1 MAINGRTYDWESI
14 EITGPGGRIVGAQ
27 NVNYKDNAKSEN
39 VYGIGRYPL
48 GRSRGNYEASGSLDM
63 LRKDADALIGA
74 LGADYLGKAD
84 FTVSVSYANDGGDV
98 TTDTLVKAVVTEQDQ
113 GMDQGAKAAV
123 MKFSLSMEKIL
134 WNGKEPVVKK

>member
-27 NVNYKDNAKSEN
+27 NVSYKDNAKTEN
-39 VYGIGRYPL
+39 VYGLGRYPL
-48 GRSRGNYEASGSLDM
+48 GRSKGNYEATGSLEM
-63 LRKDADALIGA
+63 LRKDGDALIGA

-84 FTVSVSYANDGGDV
+84 FTVTVSYANDGGDV
-98 TTDTLVKAVVTEQDQ
+98 ATDTLVKAVVTDQDLGMGQ
-113 GMDQGAKAAV
+113 GDKAAII
-123 MKFSLSMEKIL
+123 KFSLSMEKIL